1 MMQSLTTVSRL
12 SNDQFNMNQTL
23 GDDNMNSSDQISFEM
38 IAKNGAARS
47 LFIEAV
53 QAAKNGNTSE
63 AIRLMEEGEVMLIEG
78 HMIHGELITKYA
90 RGEGVQMDLLLV
102 HAEDQLMAAEM
113 FKLMA
118 REYIE
123 IYGRLS
129 RLEADRHPL

>member
-1 MMQSLTTVSRL
+1 MKSL
-12 SNDQFNMNQTL
+12 DQT
-23 GDDNMNSSDQISFEM
+23 SFEM

-53 QAAKNGNTSE
+53 QSAKKGNPSD
-63 AIRLMEEGEVMLIEG
+63 AKRLMEDGEEMLIEG
-78 HMIHGELITKYA
+78 HTIHGDLITRYA
-90 RGEGVQMDLLLV
+90 RGEEVKMDLLLV

-123 IYGRLS
+123 IYERLS
-129 RLEADRHPL
+129 QLEADRHPL

>member
-1 MMQSLTTVSRL
+1 M
-12 SNDQFNMNQTL
+12 D
-23 GDDNMNSSDQISFEM
+23 SSDRISFEM

-53 QAAKNGNTSE
+53 QAAKKGNIPD
-63 AIRLMEEGEVMLIEG
+63 ARRLMEDGEAMLIEG
-78 HMIHGELITKYA
+78 HTIHGEMITRYA
-90 RGEGVQMDLLLV
+90 RGEEIKMDLLLV

-123 IYGRLS
+123 IYGRLVE
-129 RLEADRHPL
+129 LEAER